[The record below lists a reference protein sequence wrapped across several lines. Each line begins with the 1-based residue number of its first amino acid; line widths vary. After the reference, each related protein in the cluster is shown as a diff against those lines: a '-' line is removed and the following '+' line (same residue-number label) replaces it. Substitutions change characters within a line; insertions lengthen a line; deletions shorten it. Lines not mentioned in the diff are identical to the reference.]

1 MGECSHLGLR
11 VQVKCSH
18 PLCSFFFALASSVSQ
33 NKDQTPSWVNVCG
46 GNYLFSEEK
55 KSWDGA
61 FGQCE
66 LYGAHLWKI
75 DDIAENFCLLDYA
88 HRMGYNRIYWHS
100 ANDQESE
107 GVWRQ
112 ADGTPLSWSPWWT
125 APQGMQ
131 GDPQGGKAENCAFV
145 HLDDGAYAGQWS
157 DITCNGE
164 YYYVCERAF

>member
-1 MGECSHLGLR
+1 M
-11 VQVKCSH
+11 
-18 PLCSFFFALASSVSQ
+18 
-33 NKDQTPSWVNVCG
+33 
-46 GNYLFSEEK
+46 
-55 KSWDGA
+55 
-61 FGQCE
+61 
-66 LYGAHLWKI
+66 
-75 DDIAENFCLLDYA
+75 LDYA
-88 HRMGYNRIYWHS
+88 HRMVILKTFETFIILLQYCCLSVRITQGYNRIYWHS

-107 GVWRQ
+107 GFLCKHDYFSTFWRCTSCSGVWRQ